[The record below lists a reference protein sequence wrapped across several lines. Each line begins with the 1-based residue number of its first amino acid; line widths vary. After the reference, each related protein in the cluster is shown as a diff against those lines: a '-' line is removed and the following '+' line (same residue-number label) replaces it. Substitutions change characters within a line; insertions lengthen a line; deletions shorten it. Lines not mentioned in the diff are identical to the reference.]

1 MTCFRKMRGM
11 WLPVIMAVVLS
22 TVVSTQ
28 AVAGQLFWSGTGT
41 WNATNTNWGTV
52 PYSSYNNSWAD
63 GSQAMFF
70 ANGTATIADGFTPEV
85 AGIVFN
91 ANCPISGSS
100 LTLTN
105 NDIVGSTP
113 GTINSAIAGNVGLK
127 WSGNGTLTLAGDNTY
142 SGVTNVY
149 SNQITLAST
158 GSLLMDINS
167 SGAYSY
173 LTSTASS
180 PRALKLDGTLKLDVA
195 DVTGNSGSWLLVDV
209 DELNETYGA
218 TFAMELADGTSF
230 SEVGNVWTC
239 VGGGGNWTFTESTG
253 VLGYMAVPEPGTLTL
268 LVAGLIGLLVCAW
281 RKRR

>member
-1 MTCFRKMRGM
+1 MRRFQKMRGM
-11 WLPVIMAVVLS
+11 WLPVILAVVLS

-28 AVAGQLFWSGTGT
+28 AVAGTMFWSGSDT
-41 WNATNTNWGTV
+41 WNATDTNWGASYGT
-52 PYSSYNNSWAD
+52 YSGSAWVD
-63 GSQAMFF
+63 GSTAFF
-70 ANGTATIADGFTPEV
+70 GGAGTVTIADGFTPEV

-100 LTLTN
+100 LTLTSN
-105 NDIVGSTP
+105 SILGSTP
-113 GTINSAIAGNVGLK
+113 GTINSAIAGTVGLK
-127 WSGNGTLTLAGDNTY
+127 WSGNDTLTLAGDNTY

-180 PRALKLDGTLKLDVA
+180 LRALKLDGTLKLDVA

-209 DELNETYGA
+209 DELNETYGD

-230 SEVGNVWTC
+230 FEVGNVWTC

-253 VLGYMAVPEPGTLTL
+253 VLGYVAVPEPGTLTL
-268 LVAGLIGLLVCAW
+268 LAAGLIGLLVCVW